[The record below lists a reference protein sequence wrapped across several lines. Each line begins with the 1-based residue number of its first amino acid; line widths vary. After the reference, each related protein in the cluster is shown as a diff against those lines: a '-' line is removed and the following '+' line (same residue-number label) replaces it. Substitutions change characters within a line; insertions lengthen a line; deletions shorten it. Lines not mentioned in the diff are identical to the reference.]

1 MADEKKYT
9 LKTAPLDVLLEK
21 RSIAQSENNFNAVR
35 QFNQELKERFDYTD
49 PTPPQDLPI
58 ADQEGGF
65 LQQVRQQAPDL
76 GASLASGLYRG
87 AAQVADFP
95 ADAAQLATT
104 GIEAGTKFLTGDAPT
119 PSGNLMSGIKA
130 GMEAL
135 PIVGDIRKYAGAV
148 AGAAERAAP
157 ELYNYDPQSFEG
169 DVLQTT
175 GEFAIGMGRRPVAQ
189 ALVPAA
195 AVETV
200 QASKLPENVK
210 LPLEIASMVLA
221 PSVYKKIV
229 SPTGGQITGQTKKAL
244 QLLSD
249 EGVFPSAGQA
259 TGSKSAMLMEE
270 GSAAGQAL
278 QEQALRNFTKAAFK
292 RIGVTKFDNLGSD
305 MEAAYR
311 RIGSDLD
318 ETIGAVKPKIERQDA
333 VDLARVLERY
343 SGQASEMLRS
353 PVFEEAAKSFVQA
366 YRSGQPISTEQIR
379 YLHQT
384 LNPLTRRGDE
394 TGVAAREMMPVIKDV
409 IFRALPK
416 DARKKWVNANKEYR
430 DFLALESALA
440 KRDNVAEALIT
451 PAALAQ
457 STRSVF
463 GQRAFVFGKNDLS
476 ELAQAGQLALKQQ
489 GTSNTAERL
498 MAQAPT
504 VGAGTMGAAALDVL
518 SGNQVGN
525 NAALYGAALG
535 MAGIPARNRAMAT
548 PTGQAYLRNQLVG
561 ELDEGIL
568 ERSLMQYLA
577 SGGLQ

>member
-9 LKTAPLDVLLEK
+9 LKTAPRDVLLEK
-21 RSIAQSENNFNAVR
+21 RAIAQSENNFHAVQ
-35 QFNQELKERFDYTD
+35 QFNKELKERFNYTD
-49 PTPPQDLPI
+49 PTPPADLPI
-58 ADQEGGF
+58 SDQEGGF
-65 LQQVRQQAPDL
+65 LQKVREQAPDL
-76 GASLASGLYRG
+76 AASLASGVYRG
-87 AAQVADFP
+87 AAQVADLP
-95 ADAAQLATT
+95 ADVAQLATT
-104 GIEAGTKFLTGDAPT
+104 GIEAGTKFLTGKP
-119 PSGNLMSGIKA
+119 PSENFMDGITA

-135 PIVGDIRKYAGAV
+135 PLVGDIRKYSGAV

-200 QASKLPENVK
+200 KASKLPENVK

-229 SPTGGQITGQTKKAL
+229 SPSGGQITGQTKKAL

-270 GSAAGQAL
+270 SSAAGQAL

-292 RIGVTKFDNLGSD
+292 RIGVTKFDNLSSD

-311 RIGSDLD
+311 RIGNDLD
-318 ETIGAVKPKIERQDA
+318 ITIGAVKPNVELEDA
-333 VDLARVLERY
+333 ADLARVLQRY
-343 SGQASEMLRS
+343 QGQASEMLRS
-353 PVFEEAAKSFVQA
+353 PVFEQAFEAVAKSHQ
-366 YRSGQPISTEQIR
+366 SGKPISTEQIR

-394 TGVAAREMMPVIKDV
+394 TGVAAREMMPVIKDI

-416 DARKKWVNANKEYR
+416 DARKRWVNANKEYR

-440 KRDNVAEALIT
+440 KRDNVAEAIVT

-525 NAALYGAALG
+525 NAALYGLALG
-535 MAGIPARNRAMAT
+535 VAGVPARNRAIAT

>member
-1 MADEKKYT
+1 MADQKKTMENATLEELLAGREKAKADNNFKAVNDFTVT
-9 LKTAPLDVLLEK
+9 LK
-21 RSIAQSENNFNAVR
+21 R
-35 QFNQELKERFDYTD
+35 RFDYVD
-49 PTPPQDLPI
+49 PVPE
-58 ADQEGGF
+58 ADKPLAEREGGAIGAA
-65 LQQVRQQAPDL
+65 LDVAPDL
-76 GASLASGLYRG
+76 AAGLASGLYRG
-87 AAQVADFP
+87 GAAIADLP
-95 ADAAQLATT
+95 ADTAQLATT
-104 GIEAGTKFLTGDAPT
+104 GIEAGTKFLTGKP
-119 PSGNLMSGIKA
+119 PSEDFMSGITA

-135 PIVGDIRKYAGAV
+135 PLIGDIRKYAGMS
-148 AGAAERAAP
+148 AGMAEQAAP
-157 ELYNYDPQSFEG
+157 ELYNFEPETFGG
-169 DVLQTT
+169 DVLQTA
-175 GEFAIGMGRRPVAQ
+175 GEFAIGAGRRKVAQ

-200 QASKLPENVK
+200 KASNLPENVK
-210 LPLEIASMVLA
+210 LPMEIASMVLA
-221 PSVYKKIV
+221 PSVYKRIV
-229 SPTGGQITGQTKKAL
+229 SPSGGQITGQTKKAL

-278 QEQALRNFTKAAFK
+278 QDQAMRNFTRAAFK
-292 RIGVTKFDNLGSD
+292 RIGITKFDNLNND
-305 MEAAYR
+305 MQAAYR
-311 RIGSDLD
+311 RIGNDLD
-318 ETIGAVKPKIERQDA
+318 ITIGAVEPKIERKDA
-333 VDLARVLERY
+333 VELARVLERY
-343 SGQASEMLRS
+343 SGQSSEMLRS
-353 PVFEEAAKSFVQA
+353 PVFEQAAKSFVEA
-366 YRSGQPISTEQIR
+366 YREGKRISTEEIR

-409 IFRALPK
+409 ILRALPK
-416 DARKKWVNANKEYR
+416 DARNRWINANKEYR
-430 DFLALESALA
+430 DFLALENALA
-440 KRDNVAEALIT
+440 MRENVAKAEIT

-457 STRSVF
+457 GAKSTF
-463 GQRAFVFGKNDLS
+463 GKRAHVFGKNDLS
-476 ELAQAGQLALKQQ
+476 KLAQAGQLALKQQ

-535 MAGIPARNRAMAT
+535 IAGIPARNRAMAT
-548 PTGQAYLRNQLVG
+548 PAGQAYLRNQLVG

>member
-49 PTPPQDLPI
+49 PTPPEQLPI
-58 ADQEGGF
+58 AEQEGGF
-65 LQQVRQQAPDL
+65 LQKVREQAPDL

-95 ADAAQLATT
+95 ADVAQLATT
-104 GIEAGTKFLTGDAPT
+104 GIEAGTKFLTGKP
-119 PSGNLMSGIKA
+119 PSEDFMSGITA

-135 PIVGDIRKYAGAV
+135 PIVGDIRKYSGAV

-169 DVLQTT
+169 DVLQTG

-189 ALVPAA
+189 ALVPAI

-200 QASKLPENVK
+200 KASKLPDNVK
-210 LPLEIASMVLA
+210 LPIEIAAMVLSPA
-221 PSVYKKIV
+221 VYKRVV
-229 SPTGGQITGQTKKAL
+229 SPTGGKITGQTKKAL

-270 GSAAGQAL
+270 GSDLGLALQKQAL
-278 QEQALRNFTKAAFK
+278 LNFTKAAFK

-311 RIGSDLD
+311 RIGNDLD
-318 ETIGAVKPKIERQDA
+318 ITIGAVKPKVKLEDA
-333 VDLARVLERY
+333 ADLARVLQRY
-343 SGQASEMLRS
+343 QGQASEMLRS
-353 PVFEEAAKSFVQA
+353 PVFQQAFEAVAQSYKS
-366 YRSGQPISTEQIR
+366 GKPISTEQIR

-394 TGVAAREMMPVIKDV
+394 TGVEAREMMPVIKDI

-416 DARKKWVNANKEYR
+416 DARKRWVNANKEYR
-430 DFLALESALA
+430 DFLALEDALG
-440 KRDNVAEALIT
+440 KRDNIAEAIIS

-463 GQRAFVFGKNDLS
+463 GKRAFVFGKNDLS
-476 ELAQAGQLALKQQ
+476 ELAQAGQVALKQQ

-504 VGAGTMGAAALDVL
+504 VGAGTMGAAAVDVL

-535 MAGIPARNRAMAT
+535 MAGIPVRNRAMAT
-548 PTGQAYLRNQLVG
+548 PAGQAYLRNQLVG
-561 ELDEGIL
+561 ELDEGL
-568 ERSLMQYLA
+568 VQRSLMQYLA

>member
-1 MADEKKYT
+1 MADEKKSKMETASLEELLAGREKAKADNNFKAVNDFNQT
-9 LKTAPLDVLLEK
+9 LK
-21 RSIAQSENNFNAVR
+21 RRFN
-35 QFNQELKERFDYTD
+35 YTD
-49 PTPPQDLPI
+49 PVPEEDKPI
-58 ADQEGGF
+58 SEREGGF
-65 LQQVRQQAPDL
+65 LQQVRNQAPDL

-87 AAQVADFP
+87 AAQIADLP
-95 ADAAQLATT
+95 ADVAQLATT
-104 GIEAGTKFLTGDAPT
+104 GIEAGTKFLTGDAP
-119 PSGNLMSGIKA
+119 SSDFMSGITA

-135 PIVGDIRKYAGAV
+135 PIVGDIRKYSGAV
-148 AGAAERAAP
+148 AGAAERTAP

-200 QASKLPENVK
+200 KASKLPENVK

-292 RIGVTKFDNLGSD
+292 RIGITKFDNLGSD

-311 RIGSDLD
+311 RIGNDLD
-318 ETIGAVKPKIERQDA
+318 VTIGAVKPKIERQDA

-366 YRSGQPISTEQIR
+366 YRSGKPISTEQIR

-416 DARKKWVNANKEYR
+416 DARKRWVNANKEYR

-440 KRDNVAEALIT
+440 KRDNVAGSLIT

-504 VGAGTMGAAALDVL
+504 VSAGTLGAAGMDAL
-518 SGNQVGN
+518 SGSPVGN
-525 NAALYGAALG
+525 SAALYGAALG

-548 PTGQAYLRNQLVG
+548 PTGQAYLRNQLIG

>member
-1 MADEKKYT
+1 MADEKKSKMETASLGELLAGREKARADNNFMAVNDFNQT
-9 LKTAPLDVLLEK
+9 LKK
-21 RSIAQSENNFNAVR
+21 RFN
-35 QFNQELKERFDYTD
+35 YTD
-49 PTPPQDLPI
+49 PVPEEDKPI
-58 ADQEGGF
+58 AEREGGF
-65 LQQVRQQAPDL
+65 LQQVRNQVPDL

-104 GIEAGTKFLTGDAPT
+104 GIEAGTKFLTGKP
-119 PSGNLMSGIKA
+119 PSSDFMSGITA

-135 PIVGDIRKYAGAV
+135 PIVGDIRKYSGAV

-311 RIGSDLD
+311 RIGNDLD
-318 ETIGAVKPKIERQDA
+318 VTIGAVKPKIERQDA

-416 DARKKWVNANKEYR
+416 DARKQWVNANKEYR

-518 SGNQVGN
+518 SGNPVGN

>member
-1 MADEKKYT
+1 MADENKSKMETASLPELLAGREKARADNNFMAVNEFNQT
-9 LKTAPLDVLLEK
+9 LKK
-21 RSIAQSENNFNAVR
+21 RFN
-35 QFNQELKERFDYTD
+35 YTD
-49 PTPPQDLPI
+49 PVPEEDKPI
-58 ADQEGGF
+58 SEREGGF
-65 LQQVRQQAPDL
+65 LKEVREQAPDL
-76 GASLASGLYRG
+76 AASLASGLYRG

-104 GIEAGTKFLTGDAPT
+104 GIEAGTKFLTGNAPS
-119 PSGNLMSGIKA
+119 SGFMSGITA

-135 PIVGDIRKYAGAV
+135 PIVGDIRKYSGAI

-221 PSVYKKIV
+221 PSIYKKIV
-229 SPTGGQITGQTKKAL
+229 SPTGGEITGQTKKAL

-311 RIGSDLD
+311 RIGNDLD
-318 ETIGAVKPKIERQDA
+318 LTIGAVKPKIERQDA

-416 DARKKWVNANKEYR
+416 DARKQWVNANKEYR

-440 KRDNVAEALIT
+440 KRDNVAGALIT

-504 VGAGTMGAAALDVL
+504 VSAGTLGAAGMDVL
-518 SGNQVGN
+518 SGSPVGN

-548 PTGQAYLRNQLVG
+548 PTGQAYLRNQLIG

>member
-21 RSIAQSENNFNAVR
+21 RAIAQAERNFNAVQ
-35 QFNQELKERFDYTD
+35 QFNKELKERFDYTD
-49 PTPPQDLPI
+49 PRPPEDLPI
-58 ADQEGGF
+58 ADQKGGF
-65 LQQVRQQAPDL
+65 LQKVREQAPDL
-76 GASLASGLYRG
+76 SASLASGLYRG
-87 AAQVADFP
+87 AAQIADLP
-95 ADAAQLATT
+95 ADVAQLATT
-104 GIEAGTKFLTGDAPT
+104 GIEAGTKFLTGKP
-119 PSGNLMSGIKA
+119 PSENLMSGITA

-135 PIVGDIRKYAGAV
+135 PIVGDIRKYSGAV

-221 PSVYKKIV
+221 PSVYKRIV
-229 SPTGGQITGQTKKAL
+229 SPTGGEITGQTKKAL
-244 QLLSD
+244 QLLSN

-311 RIGSDLD
+311 RIGNDLD
-318 ETIGAVKPKIERQDA
+318 VTIGAVKPKIERQDA

-416 DARKKWVNANKEYR
+416 DARKQWVNANKEYR

>member
-49 PTPPQDLPI
+49 PTPPEQLPI
-58 ADQEGGF
+58 AEQEGGF
-65 LQQVRQQAPDL
+65 LQKVREQAPDL
-76 GASLASGLYRG
+76 GSSLASGLYRG

-95 ADAAQLATT
+95 ADVAQLATT
-104 GIEAGTKFLTGDAPT
+104 GIEAGTKFLTGKP
-119 PSGNLMSGIKA
+119 PSEGVMSGITA

-135 PIVGDIRKYAGAV
+135 PIVGDIRKYSGAV

-169 DVLQTT
+169 DVLQTA

-200 QASKLPENVK
+200 KASNLPENVK
-210 LPLEIASMVLA
+210 LPTEIAAMVLSPA
-221 PSVYKKIV
+221 VYKRVV
-229 SPTGGQITGQTKKAL
+229 SPTGGKITGQTKKAL

-270 GSAAGQAL
+270 GSDLGLALQQQAL
-278 QEQALRNFTKAAFK
+278 QNFTKAALK

-311 RIGSDLD
+311 RIGNDLD
-318 ETIGAVKPKIERQDA
+318 ITIGAVKPKIERKDA

-366 YRSGQPISTEQIR
+366 YRSGKPISTEQIR

-416 DARKKWVNANKEYR
+416 DARKQWVNANKEYR

-440 KRDNVAEALIT
+440 KRDNVAVM
-451 PAALAQ
+451 
-457 STRSVF
+457 VF
-463 GQRAFVFGKNDLS
+463 GH
-476 ELAQAGQLALKQQ
+476 
-489 GTSNTAERL
+489 
-498 MAQAPT
+498 
-504 VGAGTMGAAALDVL
+504 
-518 SGNQVGN
+518 
-525 NAALYGAALG
+525 
-535 MAGIPARNRAMAT
+535 
-548 PTGQAYLRNQLVG
+548 YLRT
-561 ELDEGIL
+561 
-568 ERSLMQYLA
+568 LA
-577 SGGLQ
+577 CTNLH

>member
-1 MADEKKYT
+1 MADEKKSKMETASLEELLAGREKAKADNNFIAVNDFNRT
-9 LKTAPLDVLLEK
+9 LKK
-21 RSIAQSENNFNAVR
+21 RFN
-35 QFNQELKERFDYTD
+35 YTD
-49 PTPPQDLPI
+49 PVPEGDKPI
-58 ADQEGGF
+58 PEREGGF
-65 LQQVRQQAPDL
+65 LQQVRNQAPDL

-87 AAQVADFP
+87 AAQIADLP
-95 ADAAQLATT
+95 ADVAQLATT
-104 GIEAGTKFLTGDAPT
+104 GIEAGTKFLTGKP
-119 PSGNLMSGIKA
+119 PSENLMSGITA

-135 PIVGDIRKYAGAV
+135 PLVGDIRKYSGAV
-148 AGAAERAAP
+148 ASAAERAAP

-200 QASKLPENVK
+200 KASKLPENVK

-221 PSVYKKIV
+221 PSVYKNIV
-229 SPTGGQITGQTKKAL
+229 SPSGGKITGQTKKAL

-259 TGSKSAMLMEE
+259 TGSKSAMLIEE

-311 RIGSDLD
+311 RIGNDLD
-318 ETIGAVKPKIERQDA
+318 VTIGAVKPKIERQDA

-366 YRSGQPISTEQIR
+366 YRSGKPISTEQIR

-416 DARKKWVNANKEYR
+416 DARKQWVNANKEYR

-440 KRDNVAEALIT
+440 KRNNVAEALIT

-525 NAALYGAALG
+525 SAALYGAALG

-548 PTGQAYLRNQLVG
+548 PTGQAYLRNQLIG